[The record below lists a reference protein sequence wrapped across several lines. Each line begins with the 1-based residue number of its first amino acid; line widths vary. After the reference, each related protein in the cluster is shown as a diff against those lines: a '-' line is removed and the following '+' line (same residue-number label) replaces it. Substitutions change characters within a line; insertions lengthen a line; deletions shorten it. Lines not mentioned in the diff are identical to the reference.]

1 LALQRFNRNCVQDFF
16 AENKG
21 LKLRIEVNSVG
32 FVAPAMA
39 IEDGIT
45 SA

>member
-1 LALQRFNRNCVQDFF
+1 MRSGLLCR
-16 AENKG
+16 NKG